1 MLITPLTGSAWMLS
15 SLEKML
21 VVTWTFWPP
30 PSFDNVDLV
39 CMRGIQ
45 RKSAAVG
52 NGGQQ
57 FYPYF

>member
-1 MLITPLTGSAWMLS
+1 
-15 SLEKML
+15 ML